1 MSNKLSF
8 EKCDEQDWNV
18 IIENSYQSNLFSKI
32 VFLKNCGSKFHLWK
46 VVQGNEIK
54 AGVCLNVDEAEENS
68 IENKFII
75 HNGFFFN
82 IDNKRILSKKR
93 EDQFQIIEFVI
104 ENLVTKYDKIHLSLD
119 PQVKDIRPF
128 QWFNYNKLG
137 PKFDISIKYTSLLD
151 ITEFKSSKGKDEED
165 LKLFKNLE
173 PVRRY
178 SIRQAK
184 KENFKI
190 EFDNKLDKF
199 LDLYKKFLSKNNL
212 SDTKNDYKIISNIST
227 ELLKKN
233 EGVVSYVYN
242 NKSELIY
249 SILTAW
255 DNTKAYY
262 LYGVASDKNK
272 ESWQGTIGI
281 WSILKY
287 IAINKNIK
295 YFDFEG
301 VNSPNRGWFK
311 LGFGGEL
318 ISYYQINYDKKK
330 VYTN

>member
-8 EKCDEQDWNV
+8 AKCDEKDWKF
-18 IIENSYQSNLFSKI
+18 IINNSYQSNLFSRVI
-32 VFLKNCGSKFHLWK
+32 FLQNCGSKYHLWK

-54 AGVCLNVDEAEENS
+54 AGVCINVDDVEKNS

-75 HNGFFFN
+75 HNGVFFN
-82 IDNKRILSKKR
+82 IDNKRTLSKKR
-93 EDQFQIIEFVI
+93 EDQFQVTNFVI
-104 ENLVTKYDKIHLSLD
+104 ENLVSKYEKIHLSLD
-119 PQVKDIRPF
+119 PKVSDIRPF
-128 QWFNYNKLG
+128 QWFNYNKQG
-137 PKFDISIKYTSLLD
+137 PKFDIYTKYTSLLD
-151 ITEFKSSKGKDEED
+151 ITEFKSSEGKDEED
-165 LKLFKNLE
+165 LELFRNLE

-184 KENFKI
+184 KEKFKI
-190 EFDNKLDKF
+190 EFDDKLDKF
-199 LDLYKKFLSKNNL
+199 LDLYKKFLFKSNMPDN
-212 SDTKNDYKIISNIST
+212 KNDFDIITNICT
-227 ELLKKN
+227 ALIKN
-233 EGVVSYVYN
+233 EVGIVSYVFN

-249 SILTAW
+249 SMFTAW

-262 LYGVASDKNK
+262 LYGVGSDKIK
-272 ESWQGTIGI
+272 ETWQGTIGL

-295 YFDFEG
+295 IFDFEG

-318 ISYYQINYDKKK
+318 TSYYQIKYDKKK